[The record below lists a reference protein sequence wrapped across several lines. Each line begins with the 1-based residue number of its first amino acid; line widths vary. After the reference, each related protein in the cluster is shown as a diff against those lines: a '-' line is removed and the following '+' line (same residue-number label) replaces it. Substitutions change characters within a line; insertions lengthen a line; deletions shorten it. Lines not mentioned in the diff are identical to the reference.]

1 MLPDWTTAEI
11 YFRKVDEFQ
20 NDYWLNDNSKIIGFY
35 CLTGLIF
42 LIFLL
47 ILLQTLL

>member
-1 MLPDWTTAEI
+1 MLPNWTTAEL

-20 NDYWLNDNSKIIGFY
+20 NDYWLNDNTKIKGFY
-35 CLTGLIF
+35 CVTVLVF

-47 ILLQTLL
+47 ILSQTLI